1 MVVLGISL
9 LISKTLFATLSQ
21 FTLTSMIVN
30 LPKKNKLG
38 FLIGSLILLIASF
51 VSTIYIVYKLLIKKM
66 YLGELQV
73 LLLVSCIILSY
84 SCAYYALY
92 NYDKEAFTWSP
103 DFLDKRDGN
112 EYSDMFKSWFDMMY
126 FTITT
131 SYFGGL
137 GDIVPRTRLARS
149 IVVSQLIL
157 VIALFFIIFSKL
169 R

>member
-66 YLGELQV
+66 YL
-73 LLLVSCIILSY
+73 
-84 SCAYYALY
+84 A
-92 NYDKEAFTWSP
+92 
-103 DFLDKRDGN
+103 
-112 EYSDMFKSWFDMMY
+112 
-126 FTITT
+126 
-131 SYFGGL
+131 
-137 GDIVPRTRLARS
+137 
-149 IVVSQLIL
+149 
-157 VIALFFIIFSKL
+157 
-169 R
+169 